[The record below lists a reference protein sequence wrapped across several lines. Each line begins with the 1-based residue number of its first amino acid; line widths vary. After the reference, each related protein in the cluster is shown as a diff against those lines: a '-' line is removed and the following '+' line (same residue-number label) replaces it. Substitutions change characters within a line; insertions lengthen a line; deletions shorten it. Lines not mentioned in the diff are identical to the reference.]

1 MSIKH
6 LGNNG
11 MLYMLQKVKTALAG
25 KVDKVDGK
33 GLFSGKYTDLTGR
46 PTKVSEFS
54 NDAGYQSAA
63 QVDTAI
69 TGKGYKTGEEV
80 ESAIAAKGYQT
91 AAQVNT
97 TVTGKGYQTAA
108 QVESAITGKGYQT
121 AAQVQTAVNAA
132 GHLKRQKVTTKPT
145 DADAKEN
152 IIYLV
157 PKSGGSGDN
166 VYDEYLLLEGKLERI
181 GDSQVDLTGYVQE
194 SDITETSN
202 AEIDTIWNTVFG
214 G

>member
-1 MSIKH
+1 MSIEH
-6 LGNNG
+6 LGKNG
-11 MLYMLQKVKTALAG
+11 LLYILQKVKTALAG
-25 KVDKVDGK
+25 KVDKVEGK

-46 PTKVSEFS
+46 PTKVSEFT
-54 NDAGYQSAA
+54 NDAGYQTAA
-63 QVDTAI
+63 QVNTAI

-80 ESAIAAKGYQT
+80 ESAITTKGYQT

-97 TVTGKGYQTAA
+97 AVTGKGYQTAA

-121 AAQVQTAVNAA
+121 AAQVQSAVNAA

-145 DADAKEN
+145 DAEAKEN

-157 PKSGGSGDN
+157 PKPSGSGDN
-166 VYDEYLLLEGKLERI
+166 VYDEYLLLDGKLERI